1 MLTHTRSEIALA
13 SGLAWTAGYV
23 DAVGFLHL
31 GGYFVSFM
39 TGNSTRAGASVAH
52 LSLSGFVQAFELIAA
67 FFLGVV
73 AASAL
78 RRIMDRHRRP
88 AICIVSAAVL
98 GAAWASTAV
107 PGAEWVLAPALAGSM
122 GLLNAVFERAGEVS
136 IGITYMTGT
145 LVKLGQKV
153 TAALF
158 GERRNGWHRYLL
170 LWGSL
175 TLGSLCGGAGY
186 LLLGLAALGPAIVAL
201 ASAAAASWGPSGA
214 PPRLAMADGSGSTVN
229 TV

>member
-1 MLTHTRSEIALA
+1 MLKHSRSEIALA
-13 SGLAWTAGYV
+13 SSLAWTAGYV

-39 TGNSTRAGASVAH
+39 TGNSTRAGASVADT
-52 LSLSGFVQAFELIAA
+52 SLAGFLQAFGLIAA

-78 RRIMDRHRRP
+78 RRVLSRHRRP
-88 AICIVSAAVL
+88 AICLLSAAVL
-98 GAAWASTAV
+98 CAAWASTAL
-107 PGAEWVLAPALAGSM
+107 PGAEGVLAPALAASM
-122 GLLNAVFERAGEVS
+122 GLLNAVFERGGEVS

-158 GERRNGWHRYLL
+158 GERGNGWHRYLL
-170 LWGSL
+170 LWCSL

-186 LLLGLAALGPAIVAL
+186 LLLGLASLGPAVVAL
-201 ASAAAASWGPSGA
+201 AAAAAASWGHPGH
-214 PPRLAMADGSGSTVN
+214 LHG
-229 TV
+229 

>member
-1 MLTHTRSEIALA
+1 MLQHTRSEIALA

-23 DAVGFLHL
+23 DAIGFLHL

-39 TGNSTRAGASVAH
+39 TGNSTRAGASVADA
-52 LSLSGFVQAFELIAA
+52 SLSGFLQAFGLIAA

-73 AASAL
+73 GASAL
-78 RRIMDRHRRP
+78 RRVMSRHRRP
-88 AICIVSAAVL
+88 AICMLSAAVL
-98 GAAWASTAV
+98 GAAWASTAL
-107 PGAEWVLAPALAGSM
+107 PRAEGVLAPALAASM
-122 GLLNAVFERAGEVS
+122 GLLNAVFERDGEVS

-158 GERRNGWHRYLL
+158 GERGNGWHRYLL
-170 LWGSL
+170 LWCSL

-186 LLLGLAALGPAIVAL
+186 LLLGLAALGPAVIAL
-201 ASAAAASWGPSGA
+201 AAAAAASWGHPGH
-214 PPRLAMADGSGSTVN
+214 LHG
-229 TV
+229 

>member
-39 TGNSTRAGASVAH
+39 TGNSTRAGASVAD
-52 LSLSGFVQAFELIAA
+52 LSLSGFLQAFGLIAA

-73 AASAL
+73 AASSL
-78 RRIMDRHRRP
+78 RRILHRHRRP
-88 AICIVSAAVL
+88 AICSVSAAVL

-107 PGAEWVLAPALAGSM
+107 PGAEWMLAPALAGSM
-122 GLLNAVFERAGEVS
+122 GLLNAVFERGGEVS

-153 TAALF
+153 TAVLF
-158 GERRNGWHRYLL
+158 GERGNGWHRYLL
-170 LWGSL
+170 LWSAL

-186 LLLGLAALGPAIVAL
+186 LLLGLTALGPAIVAL
-201 ASAAAASWGPSGA
+201 TAAAAASWGHPGHLHS
-214 PPRLAMADGSGSTVN
+214 
-229 TV
+229 

>member
-39 TGNSTRAGASVAH
+39 TGNSTRAGASVAD
-52 LSLSGFVQAFELIAA
+52 LSLSGFLQAFGLIAA

-73 AASAL
+73 AASSL
-78 RRIMDRHRRP
+78 RRILHRHRRP
-88 AICIVSAAVL
+88 AICSVSAAVL
-98 GAAWASTAV
+98 GAAWASTVV
-107 PGAEWVLAPALAGSM
+107 PGAEWMLAPALAGSM
-122 GLLNAVFERAGEVS
+122 GLLNAVFERGGEVS

-153 TAALF
+153 TAVLF
-158 GERRNGWHRYLL
+158 GERGNGWHRYLL
-170 LWGSL
+170 LWSAL

-186 LLLGLAALGPAIVAL
+186 LLLGLTALGPAIVAL
-201 ASAAAASWGPSGA
+201 TAAAAASWGHPGH
-214 PPRLAMADGSGSTVN
+214 LHG
-229 TV
+229 

>member
-1 MLTHTRSEIALA
+1 MLKHSRSEIALA

-39 TGNSTRAGASVAH
+39 TGNSTRAGAAVADT
-52 LSLSGFVQAFELIAA
+52 SLSGFLQAFGLITA

-73 AASAL
+73 AASVL
-78 RRIMDRHRRP
+78 RRVLSRHRRP
-88 AICIVSAAVL
+88 AICLLSAAVL
-98 GAAWASTAV
+98 GAAWASTAF
-107 PGAEWVLAPALAGSM
+107 PEAGWALAPGLAASM
-122 GLLNAVFERAGEVS
+122 GLLNTVFERGGEVS

-153 TAALF
+153 TGALF
-158 GERRNGWHRYLL
+158 GERGNGWHRYLL
-170 LWGSL
+170 LWCSL

-186 LLLGLAALGPAIVAL
+186 LLLGLASLGPAITAL
-201 ASAAAASWGPSGA
+201 AAAAAASWGHPGHLHS
-214 PPRLAMADGSGSTVN
+214 
-229 TV
+229 

>member
-1 MLTHTRSEIALA
+1 MLRHTRSEIALA

-39 TGNSTRAGASVAH
+39 TGNSTRAGASVADM
-52 LSLSGFVQAFELIAA
+52 SLSGFLQAFGLIAA

-78 RRIMDRHRRP
+78 RRVLDRHRRP
-88 AICIVSAAVL
+88 AICVLSAAVL

-107 PGAEWVLAPALAGSM
+107 PGAEWVLAPALAASM
-122 GLLNAVFERAGEVS
+122 GLLNAVFERGGEVS

-153 TAALF
+153 TGCPVRGARQRLAPVPAALVLADT
-158 GERRNGWHRYLL
+158 GIALRGRRIPAA
-170 LWGSL
+170 
-175 TLGSLCGGAGY
+175 GACRPWPGDRRPDRGRS
-186 LLLGLAALGPAIVAL
+186 GLV
-201 ASAAAASWGPSGA
+201 GPSGTPA
-214 PPRLAMADGSGSTVN
+214 RLTPRAEAAAR
-229 TV
+229 

>member
-1 MLTHTRSEIALA
+1 MLQHSRSEIALA

-23 DAVGFLHL
+23 DAIGFLHL

-39 TGNSTRAGASVAH
+39 TGNSTRAGAAVANA
-52 LSLSGFVQAFELIAA
+52 SLTGFLQAFGLIAA

-73 AASAL
+73 AASIL
-78 RRIMDRHRRP
+78 RRVLSRHRRP
-88 AICIVSAAVL
+88 AICLLSAAVL
-98 GAAWASTAV
+98 GAAWGSTAL
-107 PGAEWVLAPALAGSM
+107 PGAEGVLAPALAASM
-122 GLLNAVFERAGEVS
+122 GLLNAVFERGGEVS

-158 GERRNGWHRYLL
+158 GERGNGWHRYLL
-170 LWGSL
+170 LWCSL

-186 LLLGLAALGPAIVAL
+186 LVLGLSSLGPAIVAL
-201 ASAAAASWGPSGA
+201 AAAAAASWGHPGH
-214 PPRLAMADGSGSTVN
+214 LHG
-229 TV
+229 

>member
-13 SGLAWTAGYV
+13 AGLAWTAGYV

-39 TGNSTRAGASVAH
+39 TGNSTRAGASVAD
-52 LSLSGFVQAFELIAA
+52 LSLSGFLQAFGLIAA

-73 AASAL
+73 AASSL
-78 RRIMDRHRRP
+78 RRILHRHRRP
-88 AICIVSAAVL
+88 AICSVSAAVL

-107 PGAEWVLAPALAGSM
+107 PGAEWMLAPALAGSM
-122 GLLNAVFERAGEVS
+122 GLLNAVFERGGEVS

-153 TAALF
+153 TAVLF
-158 GERRNGWHRYLL
+158 GERGNGWHRYLL
-170 LWGSL
+170 LWSAL

-186 LLLGLAALGPAIVAL
+186 LLLGLTALGPAIVAL
-201 ASAAAASWGPSGA
+201 TAAAAASWGHPGH
-214 PPRLAMADGSGSTVN
+214 LHG
-229 TV
+229 

>member
-39 TGNSTRAGASVAH
+39 TGNSTRAGASVAD
-52 LSLSGFVQAFELIAA
+52 LSLSGFLQAFGLIAA

-73 AASAL
+73 AASSL
-78 RRIMDRHRRP
+78 RRILHRHRRP
-88 AICIVSAAVL
+88 AICSVSAAVL

-107 PGAEWVLAPALAGSM
+107 PGAEWMLAPALAGSM
-122 GLLNAVFERAGEVS
+122 GLLNAVFERGGEVS

-153 TAALF
+153 TAVLF
-158 GERRNGWHRYLL
+158 GERGNGWHRYLL
-170 LWGSL
+170 LWSAL

-186 LLLGLAALGPAIVAL
+186 LLLGLTALGPAIVAL
-201 ASAAAASWGPSGA
+201 TAAAAASWGHPGH
-214 PPRLAMADGSGSTVN
+214 LHG
-229 TV
+229 

>member
-13 SGLAWTAGYV
+13 AGLAWTAGYV

-39 TGNSTRAGASVAH
+39 TGNSTRAGASVAD
-52 LSLSGFVQAFELIAA
+52 LSLSGFLQAFGLIAA

-73 AASAL
+73 AASSL
-78 RRIMDRHRRP
+78 RRILHRHRRP
-88 AICIVSAAVL
+88 AICSVSAAVL
-98 GAAWASTAV
+98 GAAWASTAA
-107 PGAEWVLAPALAGSM
+107 PGAEWMLAPALAGSM
-122 GLLNAVFERAGEVS
+122 GLLNAVFERGGEVS

-153 TAALF
+153 TAVLF
-158 GERRNGWHRYLL
+158 GERGNGWHRYLL
-170 LWGSL
+170 LWSAL

-186 LLLGLAALGPAIVAL
+186 LLLGLTALGPAIVAL
-201 ASAAAASWGPSGA
+201 TAAAAASWGHPGHLHA
-214 PPRLAMADGSGSTVN
+214 
-229 TV
+229 

>member
-13 SGLAWTAGYV
+13 AGLAWTAGYV

-39 TGNSTRAGASVAH
+39 TGNSTRAGASVAD
-52 LSLSGFVQAFELIAA
+52 LSLSGFLQAFGLIAA

-73 AASAL
+73 AASSL
-78 RRIMDRHRRP
+78 RRILHRHRRP
-88 AICIVSAAVL
+88 AICSVSAAVL

-107 PGAEWVLAPALAGSM
+107 PGAEWMLAPALAGSM
-122 GLLNAVFERAGEVS
+122 GLLNAVFERGGEVS

-153 TAALF
+153 TAVLF
-158 GERRNGWHRYLL
+158 GERGNGWHRYLL
-170 LWGSL
+170 LWSAL

-186 LLLGLAALGPAIVAL
+186 LLMGLTALGPAIVAL
-201 ASAAAASWGPSGA
+201 TAAAAASWGHPGH
-214 PPRLAMADGSGSTVN
+214 LHG
-229 TV
+229 

>member
-1 MLTHTRSEIALA
+1 MLQHTRSEIALA

-23 DAVGFLHL
+23 DAIGFLHL

-39 TGNSTRAGASVAH
+39 TGNSTRAGASVADA
-52 LSLSGFVQAFELIAA
+52 SLSGFLQAFGLIAA

-73 AASAL
+73 GASAL
-78 RRIMDRHRRP
+78 RRVMSRHRRP
-88 AICIVSAAVL
+88 AICMLSAAVL
-98 GAAWASTAV
+98 GAAWASTAL
-107 PGAEWVLAPALAGSM
+107 PGAEGVLAPALAASM
-122 GLLNAVFERAGEVS
+122 GLLNAVFERDGEVS

-158 GERRNGWHRYLL
+158 GERGNGWHRYLL
-170 LWGSL
+170 LWCSL

-186 LLLGLAALGPAIVAL
+186 LLLGLAALGPAVIAL
-201 ASAAAASWGPSGA
+201 AAAAAASWGHPGH
-214 PPRLAMADGSGSTVN
+214 LHG
-229 TV
+229 

>member
-1 MLTHTRSEIALA
+1 MLKHSRSEIALA

-39 TGNSTRAGASVAH
+39 TGNSTRAGAAVADA
-52 LSLSGFVQAFELIAA
+52 SLSGFLQAFGLIAA
-67 FFLGVV
+67 FFFGVV
-73 AASAL
+73 AASVL
-78 RRIMDRHRRP
+78 RRVLSRHRRP
-88 AICIVSAAVL
+88 AICLLSAAVL
-98 GAAWASTAV
+98 GAAWSSTAF
-107 PGAEWVLAPALAGSM
+107 PGAAWVLAPALAGAM
-122 GLLNAVFERAGEVS
+122 GLLNAVFERGGEVS

-158 GERRNGWHRYLL
+158 GERGNGWHRYLL
-170 LWGSL
+170 LWCSL

-201 ASAAAASWGPSGA
+201 TAAAAASWGHPGH
-214 PPRLAMADGSGSTVN
+214 LHG
-229 TV
+229 

>member
-39 TGNSTRAGASVAH
+39 TGNSTRAGASVAD
-52 LSLSGFVQAFELIAA
+52 LSLSGFLQALGLIAA

-73 AASAL
+73 AASSL
-78 RRIMDRHRRP
+78 RRILHRHRRP
-88 AICIVSAAVL
+88 AICSVSAAVL

-107 PGAEWVLAPALAGSM
+107 PGAEWMLAPALAGSM
-122 GLLNAVFERAGEVS
+122 GLLNAVFERGGEVS

-153 TAALF
+153 TAVLF
-158 GERRNGWHRYLL
+158 GERGNGWHRYLL
-170 LWGSL
+170 LWSAL

-186 LLLGLAALGPAIVAL
+186 LLLGLTALGPAIVAL
-201 ASAAAASWGPSGA
+201 TAAAAASWGHPGHLHS
-214 PPRLAMADGSGSTVN
+214 
-229 TV
+229 